1 MNRPLAFFVPL
12 SALLIAACSSG
23 AATTSTS
30 SGSGSTGAGGG
41 STTSTGAASGGADA
55 GTGPIGGD
63 RPVTVNVPASYAPGK
78 AAPLLIL
85 LHGYSASGAIED
97 AYLGVAAEAD
107 KRGFLYAHPDG
118 TVDSQGN
125 RFWNA
130 SDACCNLD
138 PVPSKVDDSAYL
150 SKLVA
155 DISARYTVDPKRVY
169 FFGHSNGGFMSYR
182 MACEHADKIAA
193 IVSLAGA
200 MPADTSKC
208 NPAAPVAVLEIHGTA
223 DTVIDY
229 NGAAINGH
237 PYPGVT
243 TTVGDWVKLDGCAT
257 TADTTA
263 APLDL
268 DTSIPGDETTVSKY
282 AAGCKPGGHA
292 ELWTIMGGSHIPVI
306 SMAFTPN
313 VFDFLVAHPKP

>member
-1 MNRPLAFFVPL
+1 MNRFSPFFVPL

-30 SGSGSTGAGGG
+30 SASTSGSTGGSSG

-55 GTGPIGGD
+55 GTDAGPIGGD
-63 RPVTVNVPASYAPGK
+63 RPVNVIVPAGYTPGK

-118 TVDSQGN
+118 TIDSQNN

-150 SKLVA
+150 SKLIA
-155 DISARYTVDPKRVY
+155 DISAHYTVDPKRVY

-193 IVSLAGA
+193 IVTEGE
-200 MPADTSKC
+200 PF
-208 NPAAPVAVLEIHGTA
+208 P
-223 DTVIDY
+223 
-229 NGAAINGH
+229 
-237 PYPGVT
+237 
-243 TTVGDWVKLDGCAT
+243 
-257 TADTTA
+257 
-263 APLDL
+263 
-268 DTSIPGDETTVSKY
+268 
-282 AAGCKPGGHA
+282 
-292 ELWTIMGGSHIPVI
+292 
-306 SMAFTPN
+306 
-313 VFDFLVAHPKP
+313 